1 MLEQLNTFFKKI
13 FSNEET
19 IVFSFAILA
28 FFIVISFFGSV
39 LTPFMIS
46 IVVAYLLVGLQK
58 KIQSYNVNAEFSI
71 NYYFYY
77 FYSYRCSLSD
87 LVGSIAIYS
96 ASSLCL
102 DVPNLFNN
110 FLDFIS
116 DLPAKFPDLVS
127 SDQIAIFFQA
137 VSEEIAFIAQNIVKS
152 SISGIQSTITI
163 LLYIILFPILVFF
176 FLFDRKNIIDG
187 FLKIIPGKREMF
199 TDIWAEMDVQLS
211 NYVRGKTIEI
221 FIVGVVAA
229 IIFSSLGLKYSA
241 LLSVLVGLSVI
252 IPYVGAFLV
261 TIPVV
266 IVGLLQFGLDTQF
279 YILIGL
285 YLLLQAL
292 DGNLLVPLIFSET
305 VKLHPVII
313 ILAVFIFG
321 SMFGFWG
328 VFFSIPIATFIKAVW
343 NAWPSSAAFKS
354 TFYHFKNLINMT
366 FNFTERHSLMITP
379 FSFTKKVLLS
389 TPMYSLPYIDFNFIT
404 SKALH
409 TFSSGSDKSSNGN
422 DCLLLKFS

>member
-1 MLEQLNTFFKKI
+1 MLDELNKLLKKI

-19 IVFSFAILA
+19 IVFSLAILL
-28 FFIVISFFGSV
+28 FFVVIAYFGSI
-39 LTPFMIS
+39 LTPFLIS
-46 IVVAYLLVGLQK
+46 VVVAYLLVGLQK
-58 KIQSYNVNAEFSI
+58 KIQSYNVSQNTSLIITFSI
-71 NYYFYY
+71 FII
-77 FYSYRCSLSD
+77 SGAT
-87 LVGSIAIYS
+87 LVVWLVPLLYIQLQAFI
-96 ASSLCL
+96 L

-110 FLDFIS
+110 FLDFMS
-116 DLPAKFPDLVS
+116 DLPAKFPELVS
-127 SDQIAIFFQA
+127 SEQIAIFFQA
-137 VSEEIAFIAQNIVKS
+137 VSEEISVIAQNIVKS

-187 FLKIIPGKREMF
+187 MLKVIPGKREMF
-199 TDIWAEMDVQLS
+199 SNVWTEMDIQLS

-221 FIVGVVAA
+221 FIVGIVAA

-266 IVGLLQFGLDTQF
+266 IVGLLQFGLGTQF
-279 YILIGL
+279 YLLVGL

-305 VKLHPVII
+305 VKLHPVVI

-321 SMFGFWG
+321 GMFGFWG

-343 NAWPSSAAFKS
+343 NAWPS
-354 TFYHFKNLINMT
+354 
-366 FNFTERHSLMITP
+366 
-379 FSFTKKVLLS
+379 
-389 TPMYSLPYIDFNFIT
+389 
-404 SKALH
+404 ALE
-409 TFSSGSDKSSNGN
+409 
-422 DCLLLKFS
+422 

>member
-1 MLEQLNTFFKKI
+1 MLNELNKVLKKI

-19 IVFSFAILA
+19 IVFSLAILL
-28 FFIVISFFGSV
+28 FFVVIAYFGSI
-39 LTPFMIS
+39 LTPFLIS
-46 IVVAYLLVGLQK
+46 VVVAYLLVGLQK
-58 KIQSYNVNAEFSI
+58 KIQSYNVSQNTSLIITFSI
-71 NYYFYY
+71 FII
-77 FYSYRCSLSD
+77 SGAT
-87 LVGSIAIYS
+87 LVVWLVPLLYIQLQAFI
-96 ASSLCL
+96 L

-110 FLDFIS
+110 FLDFMS
-116 DLPAKFPDLVS
+116 DLPAKFPELVS
-127 SDQIAIFFQA
+127 SEQIAIFFQA
-137 VSEEIAFIAQNIVKS
+137 VSEEISVIAQNIVKS

-187 FLKIIPGKREMF
+187 MLKVIPGKREMF
-199 TDIWAEMDVQLS
+199 SNVWTEMDIQLS

-221 FIVGVVAA
+221 FIVGIVAA

-266 IVGLLQFGLDTQF
+266 IVGLLQFGLGTQF
-279 YILIGL
+279 YLLVGL

-305 VKLHPVII
+305 VKLHPVVI

-343 NAWPSSAAFKS
+343 NAWPS
-354 TFYHFKNLINMT
+354 
-366 FNFTERHSLMITP
+366 
-379 FSFTKKVLLS
+379 
-389 TPMYSLPYIDFNFIT
+389 
-404 SKALH
+404 ALE
-409 TFSSGSDKSSNGN
+409 
-422 DCLLLKFS
+422 

>member
-1 MLEQLNTFFKKI
+1 MFMLEQLNRVLKRVFT
-13 FSNEET
+13 NEET
-19 IVFSFAILA
+19 IVFSIAILL

-39 LTPFMIS
+39 LTPFIIS
-46 IVVAYLLVGLQK
+46 IIVAYLLVGLQK
-58 KIQSYNVNAEFSI
+58 KIQSFNVNQNIALVITFSI
-71 NYYFYY
+71 FIITGAA
-77 FYSYRCSLSD
+77 L
-87 LVGSIAIYS
+87 LVWLVPLLYIQ
-96 ASSLCL
+96 LQDFVL

-116 DLPAKFPDLVS
+116 GLPTKFPDLVS

-137 VSEEIAFIAQNIVKS
+137 VSEEISVIAQNIVKS

-176 FLFDRKNIIDG
+176 FLFDRKNIIEG
-187 FLKIIPGKREMF
+187 FLKIIPGKRQML
-199 TDIWAEMDVQLS
+199 TDIWKEMDIQLS

-221 FIVGVVAA
+221 FIVGLAAA

-241 LLSVLVGLSVI
+241 LLSVLVGFSVI

-261 TIPVV
+261 TIPIV
-266 IVGLLQFGLDTQF
+266 IIGLLQFGLDTQF
-279 YILIGL
+279 YILISL

-305 VKLHPVII
+305 VKLHPVAI
-313 ILAVFIFG
+313 ILAVFVFG

-343 NAWPSSAAFKS
+343 NAWPSK
-354 TFYHFKNLINMT
+354 I
-366 FNFTERHSLMITP
+366 
-379 FSFTKKVLLS
+379 
-389 TPMYSLPYIDFNFIT
+389 
-404 SKALH
+404 
-409 TFSSGSDKSSNGN
+409 
-422 DCLLLKFS
+422 

>member
-1 MLEQLNTFFKKI
+1 MLEQLNRVLKKV
-13 FSNEET
+13 FTNEET
-19 IVFSFAILA
+19 IVFSIAILL

-39 LTPFMIS
+39 LTPFIIS
-46 IVVAYLLVGLQK
+46 IIVAYLLVGLQK
-58 KIQSYNVNAEFSI
+58 KIQSFNVNQNIALVITFSI
-71 NYYFYY
+71 FIITGAA
-77 FYSYRCSLSD
+77 L
-87 LVGSIAIYS
+87 LVWLVPLLYIQ
-96 ASSLCL
+96 LQDFVL

-116 DLPAKFPDLVS
+116 GLPTKFPDLVS

-137 VSEEIAFIAQNIVKS
+137 VSEEISVIAQNIVKS

-176 FLFDRKNIIDG
+176 FLFDRKNIIEG
-187 FLKIIPGKREMF
+187 FLKIIPGKRQML
-199 TDIWAEMDVQLS
+199 TDIWKEMDIQLS

-221 FIVGVVAA
+221 FIVGLAAA

-241 LLSVLVGLSVI
+241 LLSVLVGFSVI

-261 TIPVV
+261 TIPIV
-266 IVGLLQFGLDTQF
+266 IIGLLQFGLDTQF
-279 YILIGL
+279 YILISL

-305 VKLHPVII
+305 VKLHPVVI
-313 ILAVFIFG
+313 ILAVFVFG

-343 NAWPSSAAFKS
+343 NAWPSK
-354 TFYHFKNLINMT
+354 I
-366 FNFTERHSLMITP
+366 
-379 FSFTKKVLLS
+379 
-389 TPMYSLPYIDFNFIT
+389 
-404 SKALH
+404 
-409 TFSSGSDKSSNGN
+409 
-422 DCLLLKFS
+422 

>member
-1 MLEQLNTFFKKI
+1 MLEQLNRVLKKV
-13 FSNEET
+13 FTNEET
-19 IVFSFAILA
+19 IVFSIAILL

-39 LTPFMIS
+39 LTPFIIS
-46 IVVAYLLVGLQK
+46 IIVAYLLVGLQK
-58 KIQSYNVNAEFSI
+58 KIQSFNVNQNIALVITFSI
-71 NYYFYY
+71 FIITGAA
-77 FYSYRCSLSD
+77 L
-87 LVGSIAIYS
+87 LVWLVPLLYIQ
-96 ASSLCL
+96 LQDFVL

-116 DLPAKFPDLVS
+116 GLPTKFPDLVS

-137 VSEEIAFIAQNIVKS
+137 VSEEISVITQNIVKS

-176 FLFDRKNIIDG
+176 FLFDRKNIIEG
-187 FLKIIPGKREMF
+187 FLKIIPGKRQML
-199 TDIWAEMDVQLS
+199 TDIWKEMDIQLS

-221 FIVGVVAA
+221 FIVGLAAA

-241 LLSVLVGLSVI
+241 LLSVLVGFSVI

-261 TIPVV
+261 TIPIV
-266 IVGLLQFGLDTQF
+266 IIGLLQFGLDTQF
-279 YILIGL
+279 YILISL

-305 VKLHPVII
+305 VKLHPVVI
-313 ILAVFIFG
+313 ILAVFVFG

-343 NAWPSSAAFKS
+343 NAWPSK
-354 TFYHFKNLINMT
+354 I
-366 FNFTERHSLMITP
+366 
-379 FSFTKKVLLS
+379 
-389 TPMYSLPYIDFNFIT
+389 
-404 SKALH
+404 
-409 TFSSGSDKSSNGN
+409 
-422 DCLLLKFS
+422 

>member
-1 MLEQLNTFFKKI
+1 MLDELNKLLKKI

-19 IVFSFAILA
+19 IVFSLAILL
-28 FFIVISFFGSV
+28 FFVVIAYFGSI
-39 LTPFMIS
+39 LTPFLIS
-46 IVVAYLLVGLQK
+46 VVVAYLLVGLQK
-58 KIQSYNVNAEFSI
+58 KIQSYNVSQNTSLIITFSI
-71 NYYFYY
+71 FII
-77 FYSYRCSLSD
+77 SGAT
-87 LVGSIAIYS
+87 LVVWLVPLLYIQLQAFI
-96 ASSLCL
+96 L

-110 FLDFIS
+110 FLDFMS
-116 DLPAKFPDLVS
+116 DLPAKFPELVS
-127 SDQIAIFFQA
+127 SEQIAIFFQA
-137 VSEEIAFIAQNIVKS
+137 VSEEISVIAQNIVKS

-187 FLKIIPGKREMF
+187 MLKVIPGKREMF
-199 TDIWAEMDVQLS
+199 SNVWTEMDIQLS

-221 FIVGVVAA
+221 FIVGIVAA

-266 IVGLLQFGLDTQF
+266 IVGLLQFGLGTQF
-279 YILIGL
+279 YLLVGL

-305 VKLHPVII
+305 VKLHPVVII
-313 ILAVFIFG
+313 FAVFIFG

-343 NAWPSSAAFKS
+343 NAWPS
-354 TFYHFKNLINMT
+354 
-366 FNFTERHSLMITP
+366 
-379 FSFTKKVLLS
+379 
-389 TPMYSLPYIDFNFIT
+389 
-404 SKALH
+404 ALE
-409 TFSSGSDKSSNGN
+409 
-422 DCLLLKFS
+422 